1 MRRKFVLYG
10 LVLLLAAAFTARANL
25 LSNPGFEDGPTG
37 QITNVPIPGWSTWNY
52 SGWHHNDPGRII
64 DTKAVKLWW
73 TDSGIY
79 QDFPAVAGHT
89 YRLSGY
95 MLHHTT
101 DPLRNGDKTGDF
113 RVEWYTETNN
123 LIQENAFGQ
132 ITQNDPTN
140 TWLFYTADIVA
151 PAGAAYGRYLIRM
164 YQPTAGDGAVNYDDT
179 SVYDVAL
186 YGQAY
191 DPAPADGATVE
202 LTLADLSWKSHDPDD
217 TFTYDVYL
225 EAEGPVVDPNFYSAP
240 IATGL
245 TNPVV
250 NLAAA
255 GVTLLDNKVYTW
267 RVDTTD
273 PNDGFPVEFRGIVWT
288 FQVGDVAPLPDAGA
302 NQYVWL
308 VGGEGNF
315 TLSGSYTDDGKS
327 TITRAE
333 YIEGVHQKAG
343 GTIVTMGTQVHDSVA
358 KTVTVDV
365 TVSNPVE
372 GQTATGWYG
381 FILEVE
387 DAAGIG
393 TDGVNAGV
401 YGTCLEAA
409 MEDPADTTIETNWP
423 NGHGDIDGDCDTDM
437 EDFAIMA
444 SSWVTCMTEKAGC
457 TP

>member
-1 MRRKFVLYG
+1 MAG
-10 LVLLLAAAFTARANL
+10 ITAWANL
-25 LSNPGFEDGPTG
+25 LSNPGFEEGTAWIPL
-37 QITNVPIPGWSTWNY
+37 NSIPGWRSWGGN
-52 SGWHHNDPGRII
+52 GGVHNNPGQTIG
-64 DTKAVKLWW
+64 AQAAMLWW

-79 QDFPAVAGHT
+79 QDFPATAGHT
-89 YRLSGY
+89 YRFGGY
-95 MLHHTT
+95 MLHPSG
-101 DPLRNGDKTGDF
+101 DPLRDGAGGAPGTKSGDL
-113 RVEWYTETNN
+113 RIEWYTETNN
-123 LIQENAFGQ
+123 LIREDAFGQ
-132 ITQNDPTN
+132 ITKNDPTS
-140 TWLFYTADIVA
+140 TWLFYTADVVA
-151 PAGAAYGRYLIRM
+151 PVGTAYGRYLIRM
-164 YQPTAGDGAVNYDDT
+164 YQPGAGDGVVSYDNT
-179 SVYDVAL
+179 SVYDAAL

-191 DPAPADGATVE
+191 DPTPADGATVE
-202 LTLADLSWKSHDPDD
+202 LTLANLSWKSHDPGD

-245 TNPVV
+245 ADPTV
-250 NLAAA
+250 NLASA
-255 GVTLLDNKVYTW
+255 GVTLQDNKVYTW

-273 PNDGFPVEFRGIVWT
+273 PNNGFPVVFPGVVWT

-308 VGGEGNF
+308 VGGEGHF

-327 TITRAE
+327 PITRAE
-333 YIEGVHQKAG
+333 YIEGTHQKAG
-343 GTIVTMGTQVHDSVA
+343 GTVVTMGTQTWNPA
-358 KTVTVDV
+358 ARTVTVDV
-365 TVSNPVE
+365 TVSNPVV

-387 DAAGIG
+387 DAVGVG

-409 MEDPADTTIETNWP
+409 LEDPADNTIETNWP
-423 NGHGDIDGDCDTDM
+423 NGHGDINGDCVTDLQ
-437 EDFAIMA
+437 DLALLA